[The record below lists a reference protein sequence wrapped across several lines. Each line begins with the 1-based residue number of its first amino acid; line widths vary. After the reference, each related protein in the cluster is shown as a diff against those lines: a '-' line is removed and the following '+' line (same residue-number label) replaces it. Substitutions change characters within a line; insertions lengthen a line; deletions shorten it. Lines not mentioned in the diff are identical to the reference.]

1 MHDAIVI
8 FKNFFTLLSLNDTV
22 TDVTSSTTTYITN
35 GTDISITYST
45 LCDIA
50 YDAAI
55 YVSYSKLWSYC
66 KYLNLNNNG
75 FSNAMVARM
84 FTPVCLCMGIKTF
97 FYNITLLYFSGTRL
111 NYNHRN

>member
-1 MHDAIVI
+1 MFPWFFHGDYLENKTRKRIHFSRLLVLQVHDAIVI

-55 YVSYSKLWSYC
+55 YVSYSKL
-66 KYLNLNNNG
+66 
-75 FSNAMVARM
+75 
-84 FTPVCLCMGIKTF
+84 
-97 FYNITLLYFSGTRL
+97 
-111 NYNHRN
+111 